1 MKKLFLAI
9 CFIIA
14 GSSQLQARVQEVLD
28 MSSVPQPQQQ
38 TQTTNPKVTEVS
50 ADGLG
55 KFLMTRIQSTVIQDP
70 KDVKTEAMFVAPSD
84 DPVGVEKE
92 KGTFQKIYEEA
103 MQRDS
108 EDD

>member
-55 KFLMTRIQSTVIQDP
+55 NFDDTHPVNGYSRPERRQNRS
-70 KDVKTEAMFVAPSD
+70 DVCCS
-84 DPVGVEKE
+84 
-92 KGTFQKIYEEA
+92 
-103 MQRDS
+103 QR
-108 EDD
+108 

>member
-38 TQTTNPKVTEVS
+38 TQGNTPAATDVS
-50 ADGLG
+50 GWLN
-55 KFLMTRIQSTVIQDP
+55 R
-70 KDVKTEAMFVAPSD
+70 
-84 DPVGVEKE
+84 
-92 KGTFQKIYEEA
+92 
-103 MQRDS
+103 
-108 EDD
+108 

>member
-55 KFLMTRIQSTVIQDP
+55 KFL
-70 KDVKTEAMFVAPSD
+70 
-84 DPVGVEKE
+84 
-92 KGTFQKIYEEA
+92 EETKFPRHRCKSSGKA
-103 MQRDS
+103 
-108 EDD
+108 